1 MSFSSGWCAW
11 AGVAEAIREQAGKKE
26 IEALCRRSTSSNDD
40 VPGLDAL
47 NEMKYLKRPFVAVK
61 LALLSKH
68 ISISSVHRSLSVH
81 KSDHISAR
89 SLPFLPVKF
98 FERRAT
104 SLTQSSHCGPY
115 YVWRLILRGPLSF
128 PNKCIPIPILCQN
141 HRAKGRSREIWKQL
155 LQFPF
160 PSIALQWSRYLCK
173 PDFWIFFPT

>member
-1 MSFSSGWCAW
+1 MSFSSGWRAW

-81 KSDHISAR
+81 RPDHIFRLILTFSPSQILRTTRHLVNAIFPLWPLLCLATHSQR
-89 SLPFLPVKF
+89 SPFLPEQMHSYSHSLPKPSC
-98 FERRAT
+98 ERAFSRDLKAVITVPLPLYRASAIT
-104 SLTQSSHCGPY
+104 LSL
-115 YVWRLILRGPLSF
+115 
-128 PNKCIPIPILCQN
+128 
-141 HRAKGRSREIWKQL
+141 
-155 LQFPF
+155 
-160 PSIALQWSRYLCK
+160 
-173 PDFWIFFPT
+173 